1 MFKCHNCV
9 FGVSWSLEQFNVF
22 SKEGG
27 LLPSFSIR
35 ILELPNDFLSQ
46 FSLKKRLGDYVF
58 YESKLDKHYF
68 SYKGCLLALNSGM
81 EHADI
86 YLPKSITANGKHEL
100 SYLSMQAYMFRL
112 VNTGNFMIHSA
123 AVVHNNQGILFCGKS
138 GAGKST
144 QANLWKEHL
153 NSWVLNYDKPCVI
166 QENGNAYVHGSPW
179 SGKEAL
185 FLNKYVPLKA
195 IVFVKQAKENNVVKL
210 SAAQAYANI
219 YLHNYVY
226 PITQDI
232 EEKYKDIINSIAI
245 TVPTYELSCDIS
257 ENAVKVLYNEIFTD
271 NSYLKAKEEH
281 CVKYK
286 IKDCFEMKQIAD
298 EYVVIAR
305 GAEALKFNA
314 SVVFNESGAFLW
326 DKLTVY
332 VDKGTLTKDLAEKYN
347 IDIELA
353 SNDVDTFLNK
363 LSDNNMLDCE

>member
-1 MFKCHNCV
+1 MFFV
-9 FGVSWSLEQFNVF
+9 TV
-22 SKEGG
+22 G
-27 LLPSFSIR
+27 LWNSSTSFSIS
-35 ILELPNDFLSQ
+35 ILELPDHFLDQ
-46 FSLKKRLGDYVF
+46 LTIKKQIGDYTF
-58 YESKLDKHYF
+58 FENKTGQYYF
-68 SYKGCLLALNSGM
+68 SYKDCLLVLNNSF
-81 EHADI
+81 EIANV
-86 YLPKSITANGKHEL
+86 YLSKSITANVRHEI
-100 SYLSMQAYMFRL
+100 SYLTMQAYMFRL
-112 VNTGNFMIHSA
+112 VSTGNLMIHSA
-123 AVVHNNQGILFCGKS
+123 TVVHDNQGIPFCGKS

-144 QANLWKEHL
+144 QANLWKKHL

-166 QENGNAYVHGSPW
+166 QESGRVYVHGSPW

-195 IVFVKQAKENNVVKL
+195 IVFVKQSKENSIVKL
-210 SAAQAYANI
+210 PRAQAYANI
-219 YLHNYVY
+219 YLHNFVY

-232 EEKYKDIINSIAI
+232 EEKYKDIVGSIAV

-257 ENAVKVLYNEIFTD
+257 ENAVEVLYTELFTD
-271 NSYLKAKEEH
+271 KSYLKAKEEH
-281 CVKYK
+281 CMRYKVKE
-286 IKDCFEMKQIAD
+286 CFEMKQIAD
-298 EYVVIAR
+298 EYIVIAR
-305 GAEALKFNA
+305 GAKALEFNA